1 MIAGNIM
8 GITTYH
14 ENMKRGSNDF
24 SASYYYVDRRHPRY
38 QMISHWHNE
47 FEIIR
52 VLSGKLSLKLNGTI
66 IDMEEGDGIF
76 FSASMMHSA
85 VAKDCVYE
93 CVVFE
98 KSIFGASAKCRNF
111 ADNFGYRRYKDSDDM
126 KNFFEAFSKKYEGY
140 EFIVISLIYKM
151 SFDMLDGEKAE
162 KLAEDKA
169 VNKIRPAI
177 AIIEEDFGSRI
188 TLESLSKACGV
199 SQNYFSRCFKEITGQ
214 TPFEYLL
221 TYRIETACKMLLNG
235 NDSVTDVCFKCGF
248 NDLSYF
254 INVFKKHM
262 GMSPKSY
269 IKNYNV

>member
-1 MIAGNIM
+1 MNY
-8 GITTYH
+8 TTYH

-38 QMISHWHNE
+38 QMITHWHNE

-52 VLSGKLSLKLNGTI
+52 VIEGKLSLKLNGTVI
-66 IDMEEGDGIF
+66 EMEAGDGIF
-76 FSASMMHSA
+76 FNASMMHSA
-85 VAKDCVYE
+85 VAHDCVYE

-98 KSIFGASAKCRNF
+98 KSIFGASAKCKGF
-111 ADNFGYRRYKDSDDM
+111 AETFGYVRYKDSARLN
-126 KNFFEAFSKKYEGY
+126 KFFEAFSKKYEGY
-140 EFIVISLIYKM
+140 EFIAISLIYRM
-151 SFDMLDGEKAE
+151 SFDMLNGERGE
-162 KLAEDKA
+162 GLAEDKT

-177 AIIEEDFGSRI
+177 AIIEEEYGSKI
-188 TLESLSKACGV
+188 TLEGLSSACGV
-199 SQNYFSRCFKEITGQ
+199 SQNYFSRRFKEITGQ

-221 TYRIETACKMLLNG
+221 IYRIETACKMLLIG

-262 GMSPKSY
+262 GVSPKNY
-269 IKNYNV
+269 VKTYHIKKGTV